1 MRDDARIDPNAYY
14 DQNGNWN
21 GDGFYTMSKKVNLI
35 VDIKDLEVLL
45 FSVGEMMYANLEE
58 SNSIP
63 DDQRI
68 EFLEVGTKVLAE
80 INRLY
85 MELKEDAEPKE

>member
-1 MRDDARIDPNAYY
+1 
-14 DQNGNWN
+14 
-21 GDGFYTMSKKVNLI
+21 MSKKVNLV

-45 FSVGEMMYANLEE
+45 FSVGEMMYANLQE

-63 DDQRI
+63 DDQRV

-85 MELKEDAEPKE
+85 MELKKDAEPKE